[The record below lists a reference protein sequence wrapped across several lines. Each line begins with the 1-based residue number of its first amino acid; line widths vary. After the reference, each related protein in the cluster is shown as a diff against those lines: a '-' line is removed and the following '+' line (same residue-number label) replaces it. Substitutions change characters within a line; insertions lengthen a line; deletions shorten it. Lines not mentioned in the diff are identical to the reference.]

1 MAAPALTRRV
11 GQRARRAR
19 RQFPIAG
26 YDGPP
31 KLRAT
36 IRVPNDMQGRLW
48 RITIPG
54 LSRGF
59 TLDPK
64 TPHIFATSPDRFFMP
79 ETKQ

>member
-1 MAAPALTRRV
+1 
-11 GQRARRAR
+11 
-19 RQFPIAG
+19 
-26 YDGPP
+26 
-31 KLRAT
+31 
-36 IRVPNDMQGRLW
+36 MQGRLW